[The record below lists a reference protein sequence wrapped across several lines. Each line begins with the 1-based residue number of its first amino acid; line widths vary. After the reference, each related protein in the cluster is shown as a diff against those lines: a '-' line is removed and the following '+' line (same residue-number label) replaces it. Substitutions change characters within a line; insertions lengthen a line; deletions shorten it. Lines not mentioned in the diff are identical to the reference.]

1 MASGNSIFTLKQQNS
16 IAPAT
21 IYGTVDF
28 IPDGSAPVINIP
40 VLDFDGTTSEHTD
53 WLVTL
58 PSHYASTTGL
68 TFRYL
73 YAMDGSDVDLVDM
86 EFRVLPITDNLIL
99 SGDLGMDGQTPVSI
113 QDTPIVTV
121 TANKAAYSPTGALA
135 KASFG
140 TALAGAVLLIRA
152 TRDVAAAA
160 NGDDLQLLEVLVS
173 ET

>member
-1 MASGNSIFTLKQQNS
+1 MASGDSLFTLYARNS
-16 IAPAT
+16 VPPAT
-21 IYGTVDF
+21 LYATHDF
-28 IPDGSAPVINIP
+28 IADGSAPVINIP
-40 VLDFDGTTSEHTD
+40 VLDFDGTTSEHAD

-68 TFRYL
+68 TFKYL
-73 YAMDGSDVDLVDM
+73 YAMDGSDADLVDM
-86 EFRVLPITDNLIL
+86 EFRVLEISDNDIL
-99 SGDLGMDGQTPVSI
+99 SGDLGMDGQSAVSI

-121 TANKAAYSPTGALA
+121 TANKVAYSPTGTLA

-152 TRDVAAAA
+152 TRDTAAAA
-160 NGDDLQLLEVLVS
+160 NGDDLQLLAVLVS